1 MLVATPATDFK
12 FDHWVMNNNPVQTG
26 PTYTLVVDKAL
37 SVVAVFTPL
46 SSTPTVTEPT
56 MGTLGIISMIA
67 GIALL
72 GAGVLILRRK

>member
-1 MLVATPATDFK
+1 MLVATPAAGFR
-12 FDHWVMNNNPVQTG
+12 FDHWVLNNNPVQTG

-46 SSTPTVTEPT
+46 SATPTVTEPT
-56 MGTLGIISMIA
+56 MGTLGILSMIT

-72 GAGVLILRRK
+72 GTGVLILRKK